1 MKKTEDRKPCF
12 AKAAQGRQK
21 TVNGRLSAIFLPLC
35 CACLLLQAGCLV
47 GPDYKPQDVNAPAS
61 WAGQVEVKEVNE
73 VNNVSSSDTML
84 LQWWTEFN
92 DANLTSLI
100 ERAMKSNLDLK
111 QAEERIR
118 QARAAR
124 GAVAAG
130 FWPTLEITG
139 SATRN
144 HTPKSGAA
152 PAQTTNLFQA
162 GLDAAWELDIF
173 GGTRRNIESADAGI
187 LAAIEDRRDVLVTL
201 ASEVANN
208 YVQLRG
214 YQQEIIIAQ
223 NNLRVQKHTADVTRR
238 QFQGGFVSALDV
250 ANADAQAATTMSQI
264 PVFETSARQ
273 AIYNISLLLG
283 QEPASLLEE
292 LTPASSIPL
301 TPPEV
306 PAGLPSEMLRRRPD
320 IRRAEAQIHSATAQI
335 GVATADLFPKFNLA
349 GSITTQAN
357 SIRNLSWNQR
367 SWSFGPSASWQIFNA
382 GQIGYNIK
390 VQESLQQQAILTYKQ
405 TVLTALNDVESAL
418 VAYVNEHERNK
429 ALVNAVTANRKAV
442 DLSSQLYVEGQTD
455 FLNVLVAQGSLNS
468 SEDALVQSTRNLS
481 TDLIAIYKALGGG
494 WDIASPDSN

>member
-1 MKKTEDRKPCF
+1 M
-12 AKAAQGRQK
+12 
-21 TVNGRLSAIFLPLC
+21 
-35 CACLLLQAGCLV
+35 LQAGCLV
-47 GPDYKPQDVNAPAS
+47 GPDYKPQDPNAPAG
-61 WAGQVEVKEVNE
+61 WAGTK
-73 VNNVSSSDTML
+73 NVSSPDTML
-84 LQWWTEFN
+84 LKWWTEFN
-92 DANLTSLI
+92 DVNLTSLI

-124 GAVAAG
+124 GVAAAG
-130 FWPTLEITG
+130 FWPTADITG

-144 HTPKSGAA
+144 HTPA

-173 GGTRRNIESADAGI
+173 GGTRRNIESADASI

-214 YQQEIIIAQ
+214 YQQEVIIAK
-223 NNLRVQKHTADVTRR
+223 NNLKVQKHTADVTRQ

-273 AIYNISLLLG
+273 AIYNISVLLG

-292 LTPASSIPL
+292 LSPASSIPL

-349 GSITTQAN
+349 GSISTQAN
-357 SIRNLSWNQR
+357 SLDNLSWNKR
-367 SWSFGPSASWQIFNA
+367 SWSFGPSASWEIFNA
-382 GQIGYNIK
+382 GQVSYNIK
-390 VQESLQQQAILTYKQ
+390 VQKSLQQQAVLTYKQ

-418 VAYVNEHERNK
+418 VAYVNEHERHK
-429 ALVNAVTANRKAV
+429 ALIDAVTANLKAV

>member
-1 MKKTEDRKPCF
+1 MKNIHYKIIVVPVFC
-12 AKAAQGRQK
+12 
-21 TVNGRLSAIFLPLC
+21 LY
-35 CACLLLQAGCLV
+35 LLLQAGCTV
-47 GPDYKPQDVNAPAS
+47 GPDYKPQDVNAPAG
-61 WAGQVEVKEVNE
+61 WAGTK
-73 VNNVSSSDTML
+73 NVSSSDTML

-92 DANLTSLI
+92 DPNLTSLI

-118 QARAAR
+118 QARASR
-124 GAVAAG
+124 GVAAAG
-130 FWPTLEITG
+130 FWPTADVTG

-144 HTPKSGAA
+144 HTPASGVV
-152 PAQTTNLFQA
+152 PAQTANLFQA
-162 GLDAAWELDIF
+162 GLDAAWEMDIF

-187 LAAIEDRRDVLVTL
+187 IAAIEDRRDVLVTMV
-201 ASEVANN
+201 SEVANN

-223 NNLRVQKHTADVTRR
+223 NNLKVQKHTADVTHQ

-273 AIYNISLLLG
+273 TIYNIAVLLG

-292 LTPASSIPL
+292 LSPASSIPI

-306 PAGLPSEMLRRRPD
+306 PTGLPSEMLRRRPD

-349 GSITTQAN
+349 GSINVSASKPGDMQ
-357 SIRNLSWNQR
+357 WNQR
-367 SWSFGPSASWQIFNA
+367 SWSFGPSASWEIFSA
-382 GQIGYNIK
+382 GQISSNIN
-390 VQESLQQQAILTYKQ
+390 VQKSLRQQAVLTYKQ

-418 VAYVNEHERNK
+418 VAYVNEHERHK
-429 ALVNAVTANRKAV
+429 ALVDAVAANRKAV
-442 DLSSQLYVEGQTD
+442 DLSTQLYVEGQTD
-455 FLNVLVAQGSLNS
+455 FLNVLVSQGSLYS

-481 TDLIAIYKALGGG
+481 TDLISLYKALGGG
-494 WDIASPDSN
+494 WDSQPPDSD